1 MKLPIHNINE
11 MKISGVSIQL
21 NPQENEYK
29 ERYFQWTPYNLK
41 TSFNGQ
47 EIIPYDLVLRHL
59 PPAPKTED
67 EIRQILN
74 EGLIS
79 DDGYM
84 EVSAIGKK
92 DGRDIEVITLVNA
105 PGLAESFAK
114 SGITA
119 EMYLTG
125 QGGFLFSKLMLE
137 GHMHQTGLMT
147 SDMLTMDQVDLYFD
161 YAKDLDITL
170 STRTVDIT
178 GWGSTDPDF

>member
-1 MKLPIHNINE
+1 ML
-11 MKISGVSIQL
+11 MASGVFFCGECLKNSHIHL
-21 NPQENEYK
+21 VE
-29 ERYFQWTPYNLK
+29 ERRPYSKTYNAYFTALLQN
-41 TSFNGQ
+41 S
-47 EIIPYDLVLRHL
+47 R
-59 PPAPKTED
+59 
-67 EIRQILN
+67 
-74 EGLIS
+74 
-79 DDGYM
+79 
-84 EVSAIGKK
+84 KK

>member
-1 MKLPIHNINE
+1 
-11 MKISGVSIQL
+11 
-21 NPQENEYK
+21 
-29 ERYFQWTPYNLK
+29 
-41 TSFNGQ
+41 
-47 EIIPYDLVLRHL
+47 
-59 PPAPKTED
+59 
-67 EIRQILN
+67 
-74 EGLIS
+74 
-79 DDGYM
+79 M

-92 DGRDIEVITLVNA
+92 DGRDVEVITLVNA

-147 SDMLTMDQVDLYFD
+147 SDMLTMEQVDLYFD

-178 GWGSTDPDF
+178 GWGSMDPDF

>member
-1 MKLPIHNINE
+1 MT
-11 MKISGVSIQL
+11 
-21 NPQENEYK
+21 
-29 ERYFQWTPYNLK
+29 W
-41 TSFNGQ
+41 
-47 EIIPYDLVLRHL
+47 

-125 QGGFLFSKLMLE
+125 QGGFLFTKLFVNNQLD
-137 GHMHQTGLMT
+137 QTGFI
-147 SDMLTMDQVDLYFD
+147 SSAELTE
-161 YAKDLDITL
+161 
-170 STRTVDIT
+170 
-178 GWGSTDPDF
+178 

>member
-1 MKLPIHNINE
+1 MNFARPLYQAGLLSREPEK
-11 MKISGVSIQL
+11 
-21 NPQENEYK
+21 
-29 ERYFQWTPYNLK
+29 
-41 TSFNGQ
+41 FNGQ

-114 SGITA
+114 
-119 EMYLTG
+119 
-125 QGGFLFSKLMLE
+125 
-137 GHMHQTGLMT
+137 
-147 SDMLTMDQVDLYFD
+147 
-161 YAKDLDITL
+161 
-170 STRTVDIT
+170 
-178 GWGSTDPDF
+178 